1 MRGSL
6 DAQIEEYSKEP
17 VYVSIGLAL
26 AFVEDVWQE
35 MDLRG
40 WDTEKLAEKAG
51 MLKKNLELVLD
62 ADPTLTVYDMAKL
75 ATALDKKVAITL
87 EAK

>member
-1 MRGSL
+1 
-6 DAQIEEYSKEP
+6 
-17 VYVSIGLAL
+17 
-26 AFVEDVWQE
+26 
-35 MDLRG
+35 
-40 WDTEKLAEKAG
+40 LAEKAG